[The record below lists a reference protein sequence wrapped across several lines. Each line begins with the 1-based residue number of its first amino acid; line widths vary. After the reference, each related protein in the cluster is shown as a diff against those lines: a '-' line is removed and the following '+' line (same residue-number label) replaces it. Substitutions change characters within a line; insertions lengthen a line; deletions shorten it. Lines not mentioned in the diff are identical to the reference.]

1 MRQLTAL
8 LSIAAVALLVA
19 FAAAAPSG
27 ATARQVH
34 ITLDDHFQDDFLT
47 EQCGVDVFIDV
58 VGDLQV
64 TLVYN
69 RSGLIVREIDRAGGG
84 RVTYSSPDTGNS
96 FSFPIQPSQWDYGSG
111 AVVGSPVVVSF
122 TGLMGHVPGFIDSD
136 AGLFRFLGIVE
147 GFDEF
152 GIPEV
157 EFQEVIA
164 DRGNRNSGDEIVAAI
179 CAELT
184 GS

>member
-1 MRQLTAL
+1 MRQLIAL
-8 LSIAAVALLVA
+8 LSIVGLALL
-19 FAAAAPSG
+19 AAAPVG

-34 ITLDDHFQDDFLT
+34 IAINDSFQDDFLT
-47 EQCGVDVFIDV
+47 EACGVDVFIDAV
-58 VGDLQV
+58 ADLQV

-69 RSGLIVREIDRAGGG
+69 RDGLVVREIDRAGGG
-84 RVTYSSPDTGNS
+84 TITYRSPDTGNS
-96 FSFPIQPSQWDYGSG
+96 FSFPFQPSQWDYGSG
-111 AVVGSPVVVSF
+111 AVAGSPVTVSF
-122 TGLMGHVPGFIDSD
+122 TGLFGHVPGFIDSD
-136 AGLFRFLGIVE
+136 AGLFRFRGVVE

-164 DRGNRNSGDEIVAAI
+164 DRGNRNSGEEIVAAI

>member
-1 MRQLTAL
+1 MRRMTPLLILVVLAL
-8 LSIAAVALLVA
+8 FV
-19 FAAAAPSG
+19 AAPTG

-34 ITLDDHFQDDFLT
+34 ITINDSFQDDFLT

-84 RVTYSSPDTGNS
+84 RITYRSPETGNA

-111 AVVGSPVVVSF
+111 AVLGSPVVVSF

-164 DRGNRNSGDEIVAAI
+164 DRGNRNSGEEIVAAI

>member
-8 LSIAAVALLVA
+8 LSIACAALLM
-19 FAAAAPSG
+19 AASSS

-34 ITLDDHFQDDFLT
+34 ITIDDHFQSEFLS
-47 EQCGVDVFIDV
+47 EECGVDVFIDV
-58 VGDLQV
+58 VADLQV

-69 RSGLIVREIDRAGGG
+69 RDGLVVRELDHAGGG
-84 RVTYSSPDTGNS
+84 TLTYRAPDTGKS
-96 FSFPIQPSQWDYGSG
+96 FSFPFQPSQWDYGSG
-111 AVVGSPVVVSF
+111 AVVGSSAIFSF
-122 TGLMGHVPGFIDSD
+122 TGLFGHIPGGIDSD
-136 AGLFRFLGIVE
+136 AGLFRALGVVT

-152 GIPEV
+152 GIPQV

-164 DRGNRNSGDEIVAAI
+164 ERGNRNSGEEVVAAI

-184 GS
+184 DP

>member
-8 LSIAAVALLVA
+8 LSIAVMALLVA
-19 FAAAAPSG
+19 APTS

-34 ITLDDHFQDDFLT
+34 ITIDDHFQDEFLS
-47 EQCGVDVFIDV
+47 EECGVDVFIDV
-58 VGDLQV
+58 VADLQV

-69 RSGLIVREIDRAGGG
+69 RSGLVVREIDHAGGG
-84 RVTYSSPDTGNS
+84 TITYSSPDTGNS
-96 FSFPIQPSQWDYGSG
+96 FYFPFQPSQWDYGSG
-111 AVVGSPVVVSF
+111 AVLGSSVTVSF
-122 TGLMGHVPGFIDSD
+122 TGLLGHVPGGIDSD
-136 AGLFRFLGIVE
+136 AGLFRFLGTVT

-152 GIPEV
+152 GIPIV
-157 EFQEVIA
+157 EFGEVIA
-164 DRGNRNSGDEIVAAI
+164 DRGNRNSGEEITAAI